1 MTVGQAVD
9 DAGNDK
15 NDDEDDINVDVIGSR
30 QQFLQVRT
38 GTKYYKLSWKSF
50 FPSYLCTL
58 FVAN

>member
-15 NDDEDDINVDVIGSR
+15 NDDEDDMNVDVIGSR

-38 GTKYYKLSWKSF
+38 GTKYYKR
-50 FPSYLCTL
+50 L
-58 FVAN
+58 FCHGRL

>member
-38 GTKYYKLSWKSF
+38 GTKYYKR
-50 FPSYLCTL
+50 L
-58 FVAN
+58 FCYGRLWYNLIFILY

>member
-38 GTKYYKLSWKSF
+38 GTKYYKRLF
-50 FPSYLCTL
+50 CYGTL
-58 FVAN
+58 WYNLIFILY